1 MHTMS
6 SLLNIRI
13 EERHSTAFT
22 HAPDGSGQGRRAHL
36 PGMEGV
42 RSEDVRRRGR
52 RGTARSTARFPVVSY
67 DSSVE
72 YDGLPVFARE
82 RIWVSQRSTASA
94 TVLAS

>member
-1 MHTMS
+1 M
-6 SLLNIRI
+6 
-13 EERHSTAFT
+13 
-22 HAPDGSGQGRRAHL
+22 
-36 PGMEGV
+36 
-42 RSEDVRRRGR
+42 
-52 RGTARSTARFPVVSY
+52 VSY